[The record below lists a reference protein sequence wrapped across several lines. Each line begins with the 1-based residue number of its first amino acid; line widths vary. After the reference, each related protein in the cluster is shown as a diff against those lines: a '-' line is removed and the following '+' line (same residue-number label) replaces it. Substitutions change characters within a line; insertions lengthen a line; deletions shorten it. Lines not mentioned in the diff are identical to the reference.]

1 MICITTDKYK
11 NSIYLE
17 EDFQPAETSISEIDR
32 NKIINYLLKELG
44 IKDAIASYAKKRKML
59 EKLLVEL
66 SPDYELTDKFNGLHD
81 TLLQVEL
88 RQKHLTDAKSLPRIE
103 SGIYNELSKVAIW
116 KGDITALKVDAIVNA
131 ANNQLLGCFIPF
143 HRCID
148 NVIHCAA
155 GPRLRKDCFTIMT
168 LQGNLEPTGHAKVTR
183 AYNLPARYVIHTV
196 GPIVKGKL
204 TELNKTDLKNSY
216 LNCLE
221 SSKKL
226 KGIRSIAFCS
236 ISTGLH
242 GFPFEE
248 AAKIAIDTVNTWFA
262 ENPNGLDYVVFNIF
276 KDSEKIIYERLA
288 RS

>member
-1 MICITTDKYK
+1 MRVVAIIQARMGSTRLPGKVLMDLGGEPMLSRVVNRT
-11 NSIYLE
+11 LR
-17 EDFQPAETSISEIDR
+17 AETIDQVVVATTVR
-32 NKIINYLLKELG
+32 PMDNAVERLCLKHG
-44 IKDAIASYAKKRKML
+44 WS
-59 EKLLVEL
+59 V
-66 SPDYELTDKFNGLHD
+66 F
-81 TLLQVEL
+81 
-88 RQKHLTDAKSLPRIE
+88 
-103 SGIYNELSKVAIW
+103 
-116 KGDITALKVDAIVNA
+116 KGDEDDVLDRYYHAALAYKAAVVVRLTSDCPLIDPEIVNRVVQEFL
-131 ANNQLLGCFIPF
+131 N
-143 HRCID
+143 
-148 NVIHCAA
+148 
-155 GPRLRKDCFTIMT
+155 
-168 LQGNLEPTGHAKVTR
+168 LQGEVEPTGLAKVTR

-204 TELNKTDLKNSY
+204 TELNITDLRNSY
-216 LNCLE
+216 LSCLE

-276 KDSEKIIYERLA
+276 KDAEKIIYERLA